1 MQLPGS
7 LPGQISFLLFLYFS
21 FLYFS
26 ADRAAF
32 FYISA
37 SAAV

>member
-21 FLYFS
+21 